1 MTSRLGV
8 AAVVAVA
15 LVACGGDDDDPLAAA
30 ERAMAELDAG
40 RIELQLTA
48 TAGADDPTG
57 PVGFRVEGPFSYTG
71 DGELAVVDLS
81 YTQLLGE
88 EQLTTRVVSTG
99 SDAYVVSDDDVVA
112 LTGDDIAPLRLGD
125 GNGSVTD
132 LGIGGW
138 IRDPQVTDGD
148 GGRTITGEVAVGDFL
163 GDLARVG
170 AQVAGDP
177 DVAALDDDTAER
189 LDGLAQS
196 SEAEVVLGDD
206 DLPQSVR
213 LVVDFGG
220 EVPAELQE
228 ALGPYASTRL
238 ELTMELERLTEPLQ
252 VEAPTG

>member
-1 MTSRLGV
+1 MTRGV
-8 AAVVAVA
+8 ILVVALAVT
-15 LVACGGDDDDPLAAA
+15 ACGGDEDDPLADA

-40 RIELQLTA
+40 RIELQLAA
-48 TAGADDPTG
+48 TAGADDPAG
-57 PVGFRVEGPFSYTG
+57 PVGFRVEGPFSYSG

-88 EQLTTRVVSTG
+88 QQLTTRVVSTG
-99 SDAYVVSDDDVVA
+99 SAAYVVDGDEVIELA
-112 LTGDDIAPLRLGD
+112 GDDTAPLRLGD
-125 GNGSVTD
+125 GNGGVTD

-138 IRDPQVTDGD
+138 IRDPQVSESDD
-148 GGRTITGEVAVGDFL
+148 GRTITGEVAVADFL
-163 GDLARVG
+163 ADLARVG

-177 DVAALDDDTAER
+177 DLAALDDDTATR

-196 SEAEVVLGDD
+196 SEAAVVLGDD

-220 EVPAELQE
+220 DVPPELTE

-252 VEAPTG
+252 VDAPTG